1 LWEYRRRETLWE
13 YRRPESK
20 TFLDFSDP
28 QSAREA
34 YLGTQGKD
42 PSMMGEIYTLEQF
55 RKLAEA
61 GGLAKPISEKPY
73 TARTTGAEKPQGA
86 PGAQKPANEAKSAR
100 KMGPESATQEA
111 PPPS

>member
-1 LWEYRRRETLWE
+1 LWE

-34 YLGTQGKD
+34 YLGKD
-42 PSMMGEIYTLEQF
+42 PSVMGMKVYTLEQF
-55 RKLAEA
+55 SKLAKS
-61 GGLAKPISEKPY
+61 GGLAKPVGEKPY
-73 TARTTGAEKPQGA
+73 TARTTEKPQEA
-86 PGAQKPANEAKSAR
+86 PGAQQRSNKAKSAR
-100 KMGPESATQEA
+100 KMGPESASQEA